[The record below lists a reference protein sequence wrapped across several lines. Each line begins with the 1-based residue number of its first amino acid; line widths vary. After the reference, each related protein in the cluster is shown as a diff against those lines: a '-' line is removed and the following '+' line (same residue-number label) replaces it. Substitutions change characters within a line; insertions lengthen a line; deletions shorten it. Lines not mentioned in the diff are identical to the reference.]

1 MTQQYISTDAVEF
14 KSDGTSLKL
23 KVKHFTMCQQ
33 LGMLYATLMF
43 TNVWCVAV
51 SHDYRD
57 R

>member
-33 LGMLYATLMF
+33 CLLGMLYATLMF
-43 TNVWCVAV
+43 TNV
-51 SHDYRD
+51 
-57 R
+57 